1 VKVKCRHVKR
11 DAVDGGVDIKTES
24 IRGGRLAAFRRLL

>member
-1 VKVKCRHVKR
+1 MKVKCCHVKR

-24 IRGGRLAAFRRLL
+24 IMEDRLAAFGCKL